1 MEKMTPVWTDDFS
14 RREDRIGADEA
25 GKRSAEIVDTDV
37 WPPSADE
44 NEEPLAPSS
53 QRSLQAT
60 VRKTSMGLTWRRGPM
75 HP

>member
-44 NEEPLAPSS
+44 NEEPLAPILLPSDHYR
-53 QRSLQAT
+53 QPC
-60 VRKTSMGLTWRRGPM
+60 VRPAWD
-75 HP
+75 